1 MKAFVEATP
10 ISGPACV
17 YMTRGLT
24 ANDITDRQEACAFL
38 AGFLHGR
45 QRIGRFS
52 RLADSDHQALG
63 RDDRI
68 PVSKLRGIVYL
79 DGHAGQRFD
88 HKFSDLR
95 RMQRRS
101 HTDNLQALHAGQEVS
116 LAEFASYSYGVVC
129 ADSSA

>member
-1 MKAFVEATP
+1 MRVQH
-10 ISGPACV
+10 GV
-17 YMTRGLT
+17 GLTRGLT
-24 ANDITDRQEACAFL
+24 ADDITDRQEACAFL

-52 RLADSDHQALG
+52 RLADSDDQALG

-95 RMQRRS
+95 RMQRCS
-101 HTDNLQALHAGQEVS
+101 HTENLKALHAGQEVS
-116 LAEFASYSYGVVC
+116 LAKFRSYSYGVVC